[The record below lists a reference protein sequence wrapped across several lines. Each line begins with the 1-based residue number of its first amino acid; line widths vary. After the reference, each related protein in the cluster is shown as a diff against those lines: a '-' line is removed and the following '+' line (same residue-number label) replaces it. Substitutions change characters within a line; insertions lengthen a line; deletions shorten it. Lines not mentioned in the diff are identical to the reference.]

1 MSNNDIS
8 NISRKDKLK
17 FVDLPENTSIKNI
30 SNECLDLL
38 YISKLN
44 KCNSQNINAPFD
56 LLLNSIVLIN
66 NKIDKLCNTL
76 DIDKESD
83 ANNVNKNVCTEIIKK
98 DSNNKLSE
106 LKQKTALNFINDL
119 LQTIGQNKINNI
131 KEFTNIKRSDLLL
144 EKCENVLK
152 KHIDILIKIF
162 GKKELLY
169 RSKNIVDHYIITV
182 LRKIVSECGFKLL
195 ALQKREKQ
203 NDNTYSTQMYYSV
216 SS

>member
-76 DIDKESD
+76 DIDKEND
-83 ANNVNKNVCTEIIKK
+83 IDCDIN
-98 DSNNKLSE
+98 DLNNKTDILTQKNL
-106 LKQKTALNFINDL
+106 LKLKRKTALDFINDL
-119 LQTIGQNKINNI
+119 LVTIGHNKISDL
-131 KEFTNIKRSDLLL
+131 KKFENIKRASILTDECKKVLDL
-144 EKCENVLK
+144 
-152 KHIDILIKIF
+152 HIDKLINVFTKSVLQFRNKKIV
-162 GKKELLY
+162 E
-169 RSKNIVDHYIITV
+169 HYIITV
-182 LRKIVSECGFKLL
+182 LRQIAIHCGFELISF
-195 ALQKREKQ
+195 QKFEKIG
-203 NDNTYSTQMYYSV
+203 DKSV
-216 SS
+216 SQLFYSIK